1 MVFMCRS
8 SSYPK
13 YKLIC
18 SFLVSNLKT
27 FLDFFKFSFK
37 ILLTR
42 YTSGKIWTVS
52 FLCSY
57 YLWIIQFPGHTNFW
71 EMPFFY
77 PIPDTLIM
85 GDMLIGGAPIYCFL
99 RIFFEPLSAF
109 QVFAILVC
117 IINYSSFY
125 YLLNKQLKFSP
136 LASSVGSFLFAFSL
150 YRYYKFPHLNYFI
163 QFYSV
168 WILICLFKINK
179 KNTILKNSILAC
191 LIAIFFSIQF
201 LSI

>member
-1 MVFMCRS
+1 MKFINYLSNFLKKHFYFLLFLIIGLIIFFYPMVLSGFDLMLGDG
-8 SSYPK
+8 K
-13 YKLIC
+13 D
-18 SFLVSNLKT
+18 V
-27 FLDFFKFSFK
+27 K
-37 ILLTR
+37 IINYILEH
-42 YTSGKIWTVS
+42 
-52 FLCSY
+52 Y

-125 YLLNKQLKFSP
+125 YLLNKQLKF
-136 LASSVGSFLFAFSL
+136 
-150 YRYYKFPHLNYFI
+150 
-163 QFYSV
+163 
-168 WILICLFKINK
+168 
-179 KNTILKNSILAC
+179 
-191 LIAIFFSIQF
+191 
-201 LSI
+201 